1 MPKLERWIGTLAVVL
16 AVPVA
21 AAAAQDHGH
30 DGRHGQA
37 DHATMNSG
45 AVITIEDL
53 TNALALTADQQQAI
67 TPHLAAGNRSMKA
80 LHDAL
85 GDDHRAAD
93 IEWATASPELQAKHD
108 ALKTELRAMEAIFT
122 DAQLE
127 KWRKLH
133 HHDHDGSGH
142 DGQRHSAP
150 VSGG

>member
-1 MPKLERWIGTLAVVL
+1 MPKLECWFGTLAVVL
-16 AVPVA
+16 AVPAA

-53 TNALALTADQQQAI
+53 TEALALTADQQQTI
-67 TPHLAAGNRSMKA
+67 TPHLAAVNRSMKA

-122 DAQLE
+122 GAQLE

>member
-67 TPHLAAGNRSMKA
+67 TPHLAAVNRSMKA

-85 GDDHRAAD
+85 GDEAVADHQW
-93 IEWATASPELQAKHD
+93 ETASPELRAKHD
-108 ALKTELRAMEAIFT
+108 ALKAELSAMEALFT
-122 DAQLE
+122 DVQL
-127 KWRKLH
+127 KQWRQLH
-133 HHDHDGSGH
+133 HQNHDGDHDGERHRDSG
-142 DGQRHSAP
+142 
-150 VSGG
+150 SGG